1 MANQPQQPD
10 PTDSN
15 AQDDIDEVLGRAN
28 PNPGRT
34 GCPPHDVLTALARRT
49 RPIGDPAYEHL
60 VKCSPCYREFRALQ
74 QAGVSIG
81 HARSSRARWI
91 AAAAVL
97 VILVGGAWALVS
109 RPHDVG
115 RPANVAEQASG
126 ADLRAE
132 LDLRKYSVTR
142 SEQAQAAPPPPLS
155 LQRGRLNAT
164 ILLPIGSE
172 PGAYEVQV
180 LDSELRSKATAS
192 GEAAIE
198 NQSTTLKTTLDL
210 RVLPPGT
217 YRFAV
222 RRQGDEWQMFP
233 ATLK

>member
-34 GCPPHDVLTALARRT
+34 GCPPHETLSALARRT

-74 QAGVSIG
+74 QSGESIG
-81 HARSSRARWI
+81 HTRSSRARWI

-109 RPHDVG
+109 RPHDGG
-115 RPANVAEQASG
+115 RPANVADQGSA
-126 ADLRAE
+126 ADLTAE
-132 LDLRKYSVTR
+132 LDLRQYSVTR
-142 SEQAQAAPPPPLS
+142 SEQAQAAPPPLS
-155 LQRGRLNAT
+155 MQRGRLNAT
-164 ILLPIGSE
+164 ILLPVGSE

-198 NQSTTLKTTLDL
+198 NHATTLKTTLDL

-222 RRQGDEWQMFP
+222 KRQGDEWQMFP